1 LEVNR
6 VLSRPDNGNMDRS
19 DFKFLANLKEDLSVL
34 ETSWKNKS
42 LHPKRVVQHFMEI
55 IDSIAE
61 VARVESLEPAGAIC
75 ADLKEYLS
83 SAANGKAGIGER
95 SWNTAAELIDLLCD
109 SVGEDGEASVGL
121 EELRTSWI
129 ERADSD
135 ETSAAKESTKNA
147 WATSAAEAEV
157 PDAKP
162 LNLEESKMPASNGTD
177 PQELLKMAQEALLSG
192 EGESAKEMAL
202 KAAELIAQGAAEE
215 RKKKELVLKTDL
227 ENITNEESEIELS
240 ITHTNERISEQETK
254 LNGLTERLSEAQ
266 SMLDRREAEC
276 KEVRD
281 GIDKAEAEMAAIKER
296 HKALLDKFQEA
307 LPARDAAEREC
318 ARIKT
323 EYGEAPADIESLRDD
338 MQNLE
343 HRAEDIRG
351 KKAEAEAELGKLAQT
366 SAV

>member
-1 LEVNR
+1 V
-6 VLSRPDNGNMDRS
+6 DRS
-19 DFKFLANLKEDLSVL
+19 DFKFLANLKEDLRVL
-34 ETSWKNKS
+34 ETSWKNKN
-42 LHPKRVVQHFMEI
+42 LHPKRVVRHFIEI

-61 VARVESLEPAGAIC
+61 VSRVESLEPAGAIC

-95 SWNTAAELIDLLCD
+95 AWNTAAELIDILGD
-109 SVGEDGEASVGL
+109 SLGEGEEASVGL

-135 ETSAAKESTKNA
+135 EAPAEKTDTENA
-147 WATSAAEAEV
+147 RADSAAEAEV

-177 PQELLKMAQEALLSG
+177 PQELLRMAQEALNSG

-215 RKKKELVLKTDL
+215 RRQKELVLRTDV
-227 ENITNEESEIELS
+227 ENITNEESEVELS
-240 ITHTNERISEQETK
+240 ITHTNEKISEHEK
-254 LNGLTERLSEAQ
+254 ELNGLTERLSEAQ
-266 SMLDRREAEC
+266 SMLDKREAEC

-296 HKALLDKFQEA
+296 HKILLDKFQEA

-318 ARIKT
+318 AKIKA

-338 MQNLE
+338 LQDLE
-343 HRAEDIRG
+343 HRAEDIKKR
-351 KKAEAEAELGKLAQT
+351 KAEAEAELDKLVQT